1 MSLIGAVL
9 EGIFEGLFVEVLG
22 PMILAIVR
30 FPGAVLG
37 WFLWRGRSFSRVWKN
52 GDRFGQGMAGVFIY
66 ALIIALVLF
75 LYKG

>member
-9 EGIFEGLFVEVLG
+9 EGIFESVFVEVVRPL
-22 PMILAIVR
+22 ILAIVR

-37 WFLWRGRSFSRVWKN
+37 WFLWRGRSFNVVWKN

-66 ALIIALVLF
+66 ALIVVLVLF
-75 LYKG
+75 LSEG